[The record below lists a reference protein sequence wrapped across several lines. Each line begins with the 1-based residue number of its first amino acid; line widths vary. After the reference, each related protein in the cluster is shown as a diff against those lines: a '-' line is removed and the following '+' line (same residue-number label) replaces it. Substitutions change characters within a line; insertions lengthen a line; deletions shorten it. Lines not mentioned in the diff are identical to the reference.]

1 MGLFKLAAAVALM
14 VGSLGLS
21 STASAQ
27 RHDDHRG
34 RIEHSDR
41 RGDARRPV
49 IRRDDRRD
57 GRRYS
62 NNRRYNND
70 RRYSNNRRYAGR
82 RDVRGRHCTTVWRN
96 NRHVQTCR

>member
-27 RHDDHRG
+27 RHDDRRE

-41 RGDARRPV
+41 RGDVRRPV
-49 IRRDDRRD
+49 VRRDDRRGD
-57 GRRYS
+57 MRRH
-62 NNRRYNND
+62 NARRDD
-70 RRYSNNRRYAGR
+70 RRYSNNRRYAGA